1 MRVVLIVYTLYIFK
15 KNYSKLYESLM
26 VVARVQSYALSSCV
40 YTLYSPEGCP
50 PLKRERPS
58 SVSVVAAAATAT
70 ATVGTV

>member
-1 MRVVLIVYTLYIFK
+1 
-15 KNYSKLYESLM
+15 M

-40 YTLYSPEGCP
+40 STLYSPEGCP

-58 SVSVVAAAATAT
+58 SVGVVAAAATAT